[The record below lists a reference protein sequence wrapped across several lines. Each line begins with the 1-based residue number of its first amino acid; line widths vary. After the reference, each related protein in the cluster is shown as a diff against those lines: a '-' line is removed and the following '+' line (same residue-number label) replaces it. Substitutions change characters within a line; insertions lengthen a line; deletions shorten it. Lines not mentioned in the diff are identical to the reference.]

1 MCCQPEGPRQAGEV
15 GMQEPLVVEQR
26 VQRLERNYSV
36 LFLPVHSGSFS
47 EKDPGG
53 HSGHQVEQVPAVCP

>member
-1 MCCQPEGPRQAGEV
+1 
-15 GMQEPLVVEQR
+15 MQEPLVVEQR